1 MKNNNHYHKK
11 AILRTGGLLAL
22 LILVAIGC
30 VYIDGSPDMNQGTEE
45 NPRYWVNA
53 GEVATFTLSGHIECA
68 EDHSNVRLIAAIL
81 VPSSWNARENTTVTY
96 VATGLEDGVTPY
108 TMSPIPDNS
117 QPKNQPGLSW
127 SAALKNKYGVG
138 TNVLNDMEWVA
149 FQTDKTYNIKNHD
162 NPTFTITFKCKT
174 GPKNL
179 KAHIGFFINHTD
191 DGLGSSEDHY
201 KVVYSEECFQVV
213 NGSGVEI
220 DYCNYH
226 FNQVEPMN
234 ALQDDFITFSF
245 VGDTYTND
253 LVDEDAIYFEATAY
267 TDNGKA
273 YTINER
279 SDKTRMVKEDR
290 AFSNIYS
297 LTIWPTD
304 FFGIAEGETIA
315 RIDYIFT
322 NEDGTITVTKTDDD
336 EAANGFREEGP
347 EEPFVNELVCE

>member
-1 MKNNNHYHKK
+1 MQNNIRNKK
-11 AILRTGGLLAL
+11 KVALRMGGLLAL
-22 LILVAIGC
+22 LILVVIGC
-30 VYIDGSPDMNQGTEE
+30 VYIDGAPDMNQGTEE
-45 NPRYWVNA
+45 EPRYWVNA

-68 EDHSNVRLIAAIL
+68 EDHNNVRLIAAIL
-81 VPSSWNARENTTVTY
+81 VPTSWNARENTTVTY
-96 VATGLEDGVTPY
+96 VATGLEDGTTSY

-117 QPKNQPGLSW
+117 QPKNQTGLTW
-127 SAALKNKYGVG
+127 SAALKSKYGVG

-149 FQTDKTYNIKNHD
+149 FQTDKVYSIKNHD

-179 KAHIGFFINHTD
+179 KAHIGFFINHSD
-191 DGLGSSEDHY
+191 DGLSSDDKHY

-213 NGSGVEI
+213 NGTGMEI

-245 VGDTYTND
+245 MGDTYPND
-253 LVDEDAIYFEATAY
+253 LVKEDAVYFEATAY
-267 TDNGKA
+267 TDNGNT
-273 YTINER
+273 YTVNEKT
-279 SDKTRMVKEDR
+279 DKTQMMKEDR
-290 AFSNIYS
+290 SFSNIYS
-297 LTIWPTD
+297 LTIWPAD

-322 NEDGTITVTKTDDD
+322 NADGTVSVTQTDDD
-336 EAANGFREEGP
+336 IASGMEEEGSK
-347 EEPFVNELVCE
+347 EPFVNELVCE